1 MKGGLK
7 HHGIN
12 GIKEK
17 LYLKISGNAAANFL
31 CCALFEEL

>member
-7 HHGIN
+7 HH